1 MTGSPT
7 VVPGHAARWR
17 RLPAAFI
24 VGGALLDGGVAVAC
38 PGEQPCV
45 VASGSYLALPPPG
58 WDGRTTLDAT
68 IFFHG
73 WQSSAEAFARDPA
86 FTRAFADE
94 GVMLILPD
102 GLDKTWAHTGSPSR
116 ARDELAFMDQVRA
129 DMLARWP
136 IAPDRILVTG
146 FSQGGSMVW
155 DLACHRGRDYRAF
168 VAVSGAFWEPLP
180 QRCDGGPVD
189 LLHLHGTTDPV
200 VPMSGRPI
208 GEYWRQG
215 DVLQGLA
222 VLRAA
227 DGCASEPTFDD
238 VEAGL
243 YCEAW
248 SNCAS
253 GRELRLCRHPGG
265 HLMPEG
271 WVHLA
276 HGWARSLEAGEQGG

>member
-1 MTGSPT
+1 MT
-7 VVPGHAARWR
+7 RWL
-17 RLPAAFI
+17 RLLTM
-24 VGGALLDGGVAVAC
+24 VLLGCGLLRGGVAMAC
-38 PGEQPCV
+38 PGETPCV
-45 VASGSYLALPPPG
+45 VASGSYLALPPPD
-58 WDGRTTLDAT
+58 WDGQTKLDAT

-73 WQSSAEAFARDPA
+73 WQSSAEAFATDPA
-86 FTRAFADE
+86 FSRAFAAE

-102 GLDKTWAHTGSPSR
+102 GLDKTWAHTGSPSQ

-136 IAPDRILVTG
+136 IDPDRILVTG

-180 QRCDGGPVD
+180 QRCDGGPID

-200 VPMSGRPI
+200 VPMSGRRI
-208 GEYWRQG
+208 GERWRQG
-215 DVLQGLA
+215 DMLQGLA

-227 DGCASEPTFDD
+227 DGCPSKPTFDD

-243 YCEAW
+243 HCEVW

-253 GRELRLCRHPGG
+253 GSELRLCRHPGG

-276 HGWARSLEAGEQGG
+276 HDWARGLEPREQGG